1 MGGRRVS
8 SPEDLRIDSNQY
20 TCPSMAKPKGKNPD
34 DFVWR
39 SNSLQERRQMRK
51 KRNKKKR
58 RELVEKKR
66 KRKKEK
72 VQARLAQAHAETKQ
86 YKKLATKYLGL
97 WKRAIQ
103 RKDDKVMMG
112 KVDLCFLH
120 VSIFS

>member
-1 MGGRRVS
+1 MLVCRWGGRRVS

-58 RELVEKKR
+58 RELVEKKE
-66 KRKKEK
+66 KERKKKFKQDWHKHMRRQSNTKNWLQNIWDSGNAQFNEK
-72 VQARLAQAHAETKQ
+72 MTR
-86 YKKLATKYLGL
+86 
-97 WKRAIQ
+97 
-103 RKDDKVMMG
+103 
-112 KVDLCFLH
+112 
-120 VSIFS
+120 